1 MWVLDRS
8 RRGASLAGGDPKDLK
23 SRGRLR
29 DLRIEEGVRRY
40 GLRVH
45 APGAFFISASRA
57 SGRVVQ
63 AGCEKSPALS
73 HQALSQAFKAGLRI

>member
-8 RRGASLAGGDPKDLK
+8 RWGASLAGGYPKGLK

-29 DLRIEEGVRRY
+29 DIRIEEGVRRY

-45 APGAFFISASRA
+45 APGAFFISASRV
-57 SGRVVQ
+57 SGCVDVP
-63 AGCEKSPALS
+63 GMKEPG
-73 HQALSQAFKAGLRI
+73 AFAPGSFSGV

>member
-45 APGAFFISASRA
+45 APGAFFISAACLCGYRE
-57 SGRVVQ
+57 R
-63 AGCEKSPALS
+63 
-73 HQALSQAFKAGLRI
+73 